1 MAKLSVAERRKLMEE
16 AQHIKEPEPS
26 LSSDNESN
34 SPESGVRGSAS
45 SHSASVPGAFGGL
58 FSGIVHGGL
67 DVLES
72 LGKKTFE
79 TLTVKDEVS
88 RTTFEI
94 KDPLRSA
101 WHTTEVRAG
110 CDEVFVA
117 KVGSAW
123 APCDEVFVAN
133 VRSAWAASNEVFM
146 AYVRSA
152 WTGGGTRSSW
162 TV

>member
-1 MAKLSVAERRKLMEE
+1 MTVLLLGEGFSSVVEQGLGLPAPETMAKLSVAERRKLMEE

-45 SHSASVPGAFGGL
+45 THSASVPGAFGGL

-88 RTTFEI
+88 SR
-94 KDPLRSA
+94 PNLRLYF
-101 WHTTEVRAG
+101 R
-110 CDEVFVA
+110 
-117 KVGSAW
+117 
-123 APCDEVFVAN
+123 
-133 VRSAWAASNEVFM
+133 
-146 AYVRSA
+146 
-152 WTGGGTRSSW
+152 
-162 TV
+162 